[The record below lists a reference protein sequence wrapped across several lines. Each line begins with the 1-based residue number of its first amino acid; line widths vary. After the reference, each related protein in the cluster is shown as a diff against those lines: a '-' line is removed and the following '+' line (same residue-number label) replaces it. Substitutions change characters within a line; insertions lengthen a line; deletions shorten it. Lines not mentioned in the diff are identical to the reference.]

1 MTDKKITDRE
11 IIKALEC
18 CLDISPSTCKN
29 CPLFNVT
36 NSTMVCSKIATKFAL
51 DLINRQKAEIDQ
63 WKEEANKHQN
73 LWCEA
78 VVDIETAKAEA
89 FKECIEKIQN
99 QIKNN
104 NAISAE
110 WLRGFLNNLLKEKVS
125 EDKVQ
130 WLKQGECPMTPEQFN
145 AIYDDEETVGE
156 DK

>member
-1 MTDKKITDRE
+1 MMTDNE

-29 CPLFNVT
+29 CSLFNVT

-51 DLINRQKAEIDQ
+51 DLINCQKAEIERLQ
-63 WKEEANKHQN
+63 GHNENLQTANTALSNEILDIKT
-73 LWCEA
+73 EA
-78 VVDIETAKAEA
+78 VK
-89 FKECIEKIQN
+89 
-99 QIKNN
+99 
-104 NAISAE
+104 
-110 WLRGFLNNLLKEKVS
+110 LKEKVS